1 MVLTLG
7 FRLVEKYGMLVGGA
21 DPHRYDLSSMV
32 MLKDNH
38 IWASGSITQAVKDA
52 HKSAGFALKVE
63 VEVQNE
69 QEADEAIAAG
79 ADIVMLDN
87 MKGDKLRSV
96 ASSLKQRWNGKRS
109 FLLESSGGVTEQN
122 FAEVMC
128 MDIDIVSTSSIHQS
142 VQHVDY
148 SLKIQP

>member
-1 MVLTLG
+1 
-7 FRLVEKYGMLVGGA
+7 MLVGGA